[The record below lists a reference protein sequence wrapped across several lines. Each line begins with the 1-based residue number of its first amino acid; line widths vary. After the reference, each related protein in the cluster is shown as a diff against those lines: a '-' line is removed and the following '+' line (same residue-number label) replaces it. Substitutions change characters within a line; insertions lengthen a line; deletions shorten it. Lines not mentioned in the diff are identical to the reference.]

1 MKNVIFIFARSGSKG
16 LKNKNIKNFNGKP
29 LLYWTIQQAK
39 KIKNIDSII
48 LSTDSKKI
56 ATIGKK
62 FGANIFFL
70 RPKKLAT
77 DRSPEWH
84 SWQHATKFI
93 ENKFKTT
100 LEKIVVLPITSPCR
114 KIRDINACIKLYET
128 KKFDSTM
135 VISRTSLHPAFNLVN
150 KNKINQIQLIDTKSK
165 FYRRQQFKNSFK
177 LTTVALV
184 TNSSSILNNKRIFDG
199 NVGGVEIPN
208 SRAIDIDT
216 IEDFLY
222 CEYLFKKKG
231 YDRF

>member
-1 MKNVIFIFARSGSKG
+1 MEQIF
-16 LKNKNIKNFNGKP
+16 
-29 LLYWTIQQAK
+29 
-39 KIKNIDSII
+39 
-48 LSTDSKKI
+48 
-56 ATIGKK
+56 
-62 FGANIFFL
+62 FFL

-77 DRSPEWH
+77 DRSPEWL

-93 ENKFKTT
+93 ENKFKTN

-114 KIRDINACIKLYET
+114 KVKDINACIKLYET

-135 VISRTSLHPAFNLVN
+135 VISRTGLHPAFNLVN

-184 TNSSSILNNKRIFDG
+184 TNSSTILNNKRIFDG

-222 CEYLFKKKG
+222 CEYLFKKKR